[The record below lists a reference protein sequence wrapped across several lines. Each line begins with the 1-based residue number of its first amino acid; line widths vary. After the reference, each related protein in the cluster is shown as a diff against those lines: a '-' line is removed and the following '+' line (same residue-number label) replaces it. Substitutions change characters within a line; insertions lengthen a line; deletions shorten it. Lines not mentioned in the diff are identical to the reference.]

1 MSHDFLYRGF
11 GNISRFA
18 LFDKTADQRL
28 YDLVIRYI
36 HAQFIS
42 RLIKTVLKRNER

>member
-11 GNISRFA
+11 DNISRFA

-28 YDLVIRYI
+28 YDLVVRHINE
-36 HAQFIS
+36 QFIS
-42 RLIKTVLKRNER
+42 RLIKTVLKRGER